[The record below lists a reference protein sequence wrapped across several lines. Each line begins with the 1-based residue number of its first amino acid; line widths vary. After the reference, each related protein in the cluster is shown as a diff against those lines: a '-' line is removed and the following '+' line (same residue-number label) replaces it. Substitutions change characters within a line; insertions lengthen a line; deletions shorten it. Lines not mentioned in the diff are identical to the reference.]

1 MYFLCEGIPD
11 IKLGLD
17 WIVSGNFLFFIVAI
31 PSLKQWQLQLLCF
44 FFFWYRH
51 HVQIQPIWE
60 ECIRLQGNVI
70 EAQV

>member
-31 PSLKQWQLQLLCF
+31 PSLKQWQLQL
-44 FFFWYRH
+44 
-51 HVQIQPIWE
+51 
-60 ECIRLQGNVI
+60 
-70 EAQV
+70 